1 MITTKT
7 FDKLTP
13 VILFGTIA
21 IALFLVSIARVTG
34 YKDVVDASAEA
45 QVVASCDL
53 VFEDRP
59 AGAIHVY
66 NLEDGRLLERFERGN
81 GSFVRGVMRSMTR
94 ERRSDQLGAE
104 AAPFRLTRH
113 SNGALTIRDQA
124 TGREIFLNAFGVT
137 NADAFARLLSAS
149 QSTT

>member
-1 MITTKT
+1 MITVKT
-7 FDKLTP
+7 LDKLTP

-21 IALFLVSIARVTG
+21 IALLVVSVARVAG
-34 YKDVVDASAEA
+34 YKDVVDVNAET

-53 VFEDRP
+53 VFEDQP

-81 GSFVRGVMRSMTR
+81 GSFVRGVLRSMTR
-94 ERRSDQLGAE
+94 ERRSHQLGSE
-104 AAPFRLTRH
+104 QPFRLTRH

-137 NADAFARLLSAS
+137 NADVFARLLSAS
-149 QSTT
+149 LATT